1 MNMKSFT
8 LNFILIASAMANA
21 SAQEFIVA
29 PSQMNNPPPCQ
40 QENCVNDPASSNS
53 SSSQSPSNQNI
64 GSSNGS
70 SGGQGVKIDRSGMDK
85 ASIHLQILQQTA
97 PIFNETIPN
106 KKSGNEDKKTNNKS
120 QSSGETEEY

>member
-8 LNFILIASAMANA
+8 LSFLLLASAMGTA
-21 SAQEFIVA
+21 SAQEFLVA
-29 PSQMNNPPPCQ
+29 PSQVNNPPPCQ

-53 SSSQSPSNQNI
+53 SSSQSSSIQNPGPSN
-64 GSSNGS
+64 GG

-97 PIFNETIPN
+97 PHFNESGSN
-106 KKSGNEDKKTNNKS
+106 KKSGNDDKKTNNKS